1 MLVRKLLFIAGYG
14 PGRMGAFK
22 LHERKGSGCPFN
34 YTKARCISKF
44 FKTVNTLFE
53 IETEKTFLASRS
65 FAISPLVLGTTVT
78 LNKIEDSL
86 QTTKIVL
93 FLLYLLHPSYG
104 DN

>member
-1 MLVRKLLFIAGYG
+1 MGRGVWVRLNCMKGRVPGVLLIAPKLD
-14 PGRMGAFK
+14 AF
-22 LHERKGSGCPFN
+22 LNFS
-34 YTKARCISKF
+34 
-44 FKTVNTLFE
+44 KTVNTLFE

-86 QTTKIVL
+86 QTVKIVL